1 MDAEATIRA
10 NAFETVE
17 DLLDARLSEEDLKD
31 LGACCVHCTAR
42 RGHVTL
48 EQRSVTVAFVATC
61 D

>member
-31 LGACCVHCTAR
+31 LGACCVHCTPWPCHA
-42 RGHVTL
+42 G
-48 EQRSVTVAFVATC
+48 AA
-61 D
+61 